1 MKGAEMRLVRFLLNG
16 LVGYGIFM
24 DDGVQPVAWEPFEE
38 SSEDVYQQLPHADV
52 SLLAPVVPTKIVCIG
67 LNYRDHAEEFGMEIP
82 EEPTIFLK
90 APSTVLEPGGTVIY
104 PERSKQVD
112 YEAELAVVIGRNA
125 SRVGEDEALEYV
137 FGYTC
142 GLDMTARDLQ
152 MSDGQWTRAKNFDTF
167 CPLGPWVETE
177 LDPRGLDLS
186 LELNGELKQQSN
198 TSKLIAGVPR
208 LVSFISGI
216 MTLCPGDVIM
226 TGTPSGVGPVERG
239 DEIEMSISGIG
250 TLSCHVG

>member
-1 MKGAEMRLVRFLLNG
+1 MRLARFLLNE
-16 LVGYGIFM
+16 LVGYGIYM

-38 SSEDVYQQLPHADV
+38 SHESYQKLPHSEV

-67 LNYRDHAEEFGMEIP
+67 LNYRDHAEEFGMDIP
-82 EEPTIFLK
+82 EEPTLFLK
-90 APSTVLEPGGTVIY
+90 APSTVLEPGGFVVY
-104 PERSKQVD
+104 PERSQQVD

-125 SRVGEDEALEYV
+125 WQVDEHKALEYV

-167 CPLGPWVETE
+167 CPLGPWIETE
-177 LDPRGLDLS
+177 LDPGGLDLS
-186 LELNGELKQQSN
+186 LKLNGTLKQHSN

-208 LVSFISGI
+208 LISFISGI

-250 TLSCHVG
+250 TLSCKIG

>member
-1 MKGAEMRLVRFLLNG
+1 MRLARFLLNG
-16 LVGYGIFM
+16 LAGYGIYM
-24 DDGVQPVAWEPFEE
+24 DDGVQPIAWEPFEDSDEEE
-38 SSEDVYQQLPHADV
+38 SFQKLPHSDI
-52 SLLAPVVPTKIVCIG
+52 SLLAQVVPTKIVCIG

-82 EEPTIFLK
+82 EEPTLFLK

-104 PERSKQVD
+104 PRRSSQVD
-112 YEAELAVVIGRNA
+112 YEAELAVVIGGNA
-125 SRVGEDEALEYV
+125 YQVSEDDALDYV

-167 CPLGPWVETE
+167 CPLGHWVETE
-177 LDPRGLDLS
+177 LEPGGLDLM
-186 LELNGELKQQSN
+186 LELNGTVKQKSN

-216 MTLCPGDVIM
+216 MTLCPGDIIM

-239 DEIEMSISGIG
+239 DEIAMSIEGIG
-250 TLSCHVG
+250 RLTCKVG

>member
-1 MKGAEMRLVRFLLNG
+1 MRLARFLLNG
-16 LVGYGIFM
+16 LAGYGIYM
-24 DDGVQPVAWEPFEE
+24 DDGVQPIAWEPFEDSDEEE
-38 SSEDVYQQLPHADV
+38 SFQKLPHSDI

-82 EEPTIFLK
+82 EEPTLFLK
-90 APSTVLEPGGTVIY
+90 APSTVLEPGGTVIC
-104 PERSKQVD
+104 PRRSSQVD
-112 YEAELAVVIGRNA
+112 YEAELAVVIGGNA
-125 SRVGEDEALEYV
+125 YQVSEDDALDYV

-177 LDPRGLDLS
+177 LEPGGLDLM
-186 LELNGELKQQSN
+186 LELNGTVKQKSN

-216 MTLCPGDVIM
+216 MTLCPGDIIM

-239 DEIEMSISGIG
+239 DEIAMSIEGIG
-250 TLSCHVG
+250 RLTCKVG